1 MVCGDTTMRLV
12 AVLFGL
18 VICLSA
24 GCDLRDAVTIN
35 VDRSELT
42 ALIEQA
48 VEDALDKLEEAV
60 D

>member
-1 MVCGDTTMRLV
+1 MRLV